1 MTQFCW
7 QHSALG
13 GLRSPGRSRPMR
25 VLTMVGVG
33 LVCAA
38 GTLSGQHS
46 DQIEIGSYGTF
57 TRFDHMYGLP
67 NRVGGGVH
75 FGYFISD
82 HVGVEA
88 DANWLGP
95 SALAGRAS
103 YLFHNGSLNLVFNL
117 PTCDRAMVYVLGG
130 VSRIDYGTTIPYN
143 YAENGVDGGGGLR
156 ILVSDPPGV
165 GVQRRGIF
173 AWKNN

>member
-7 QHSALG
+7 QPSAVG

-33 LVCAA
+33 LVCADA
-38 GTLSGQHS
+38 TLSGQHS

-95 SALAGRAS
+95 SALAARAS
-103 YLFHNGSLNLVFNL
+103 DLFHNGSLNLVFNL
-117 PTCDRAMVYVLGG
+117 PTGHPAMAHVLVAGA
-130 VSRIDYGTTIPYN
+130 RICLGN
-143 YAENGVDGGGGLR
+143 
-156 ILVSDPPGV
+156 
-165 GVQRRGIF
+165 
-173 AWKNN
+173 